1 MKLSELEKRRLIKK
15 HPIDTKKTD
24 DAIALA
30 NRDIST
36 AIDLL
41 QTKDFD
47 WAYNIAYNAMLQS
60 ARALMFSKGYRP
72 GGEAQHVSVIR
83 FCETVLGADFEN
95 DNIMFDRMRR
105 KRHTLVYDVAGS
117 MSQTEAHNA
126 VMRAK
131 EFVEKIKKMV

>member
-1 MKLSELEKRRLIKK
+1 MLMKLSELEKRRLIKK
-15 HPIDTKKTD
+15 HPIDKKKTE
-24 DAIALA
+24 DALALA

-41 QTKDFD
+41 QTKDFE
-47 WAYNIAYNAMLQS
+47 
-60 ARALMFSKGYRP
+60 K
-72 GGEAQHVSVIR
+72 
-83 FCETVLGADFEN
+83 

-105 KRHTLVYDVAGS
+105 KRHALVYDVAGS

-131 EFVEKIKKMV
+131 EFVQKIQKLI